1 MAFSDYQNTYAWQA
15 AMELGPKLTM
25 LSEELPS
32 AEQNGLGQALLN
44 LALDLPTAIGA
55 DIQTG
60 STSRF
65 AVLIKL
71 QTALELTGR
80 IYPALDNGA
89 VENALAA
96 KMDRFTGDTFAEMIP
111 APAAPE
117 VIPETEEVAA
127 EVVPS
132 QPLVPSAAFV
142 AQQASAALPTMP
154 PTPNPIE
161 TSTQVAGLDTSGTH
175 ISLTP

>member
-1 MAFSDYQNTYAWQA
+1 
-15 AMELGPKLTM
+15 MELGPKLTM

-44 LALDLPTAIGA
+44 LALDLPTAIGI

-65 AVLIKL
+65 AILIKL

-80 IYPALDNGA
+80 IYPALDNGT

-96 KMDRFTGDTFAEMIP
+96 RIDRFTGDNFAEMIP
-111 APAAPE
+111 VPIAPE
-117 VIPETEEVAA
+117 VISESEEVIEA
-127 EVVPS
+127 VPS
-132 QPLVPSAAFV
+132 QPLAPSASFV
-142 AQQASAALPTMP
+142 AQQAPESVPTMP
-154 PTPNPIE
+154 SAPTQIK
-161 TSTQVAGLDTSGTH
+161 TSAQENGLDTSGTH